1 MCETERVAT
10 LREELSASLGPVQL
24 SDLRAHLARDAVL
37 VVAPTLDLLDVGE
50 ALARD
55 DKATVGRWIES
66 NEIGKP
72 SLELI
77 ERWSTEGGSWS
88 AIVVQPFVLVQ
99 ALGSAQ
105 GSASSGLG

>member
-1 MCETERVAT
+1 MCETEGVAT

-24 SDLRAHLARDAVL
+24 SDLRAHLARDAVI

-66 NEIGKP
+66 NEIAKP
-72 SLELI
+72 SLEVI
-77 ERWSTEGGSWS
+77 ERWSNQEGSTWS
-88 AIVVQPFVLVQ
+88 AIVVQPFVLVTEL
-99 ALGSAQ
+99 AVES
-105 GSASSGLG
+105 